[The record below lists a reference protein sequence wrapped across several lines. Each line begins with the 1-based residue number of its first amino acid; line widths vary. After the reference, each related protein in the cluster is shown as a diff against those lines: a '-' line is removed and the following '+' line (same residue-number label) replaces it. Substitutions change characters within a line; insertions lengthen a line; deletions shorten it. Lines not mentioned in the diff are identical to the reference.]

1 MLVVPSP
8 ADGTRPDGGAP
19 GSSAIGFGRRLRVA
33 LARRTILLAAGDRV
47 VSGPFRGMHW
57 AHPSPMPYVLG
68 THELELRPWIDR
80 LVAMQPDRIVNVG
93 AADGYFA
100 TGLALRVP
108 AARVIAFEMEPG
120 AQERCLAVARAN
132 GIEARLTMLGLC
144 TADALASALE
154 GARNP
159 VVVIDIEGGEIEVL
173 DPLAVPALQQATIL
187 VETHDLLR
195 DGCAATVRQRF
206 STSHDIESVHSRK
219 RSPADFP
226 REFLPW
232 LQRTAPD
239 YCGAFVWEERGPGQE
254 WLLLTPRA
262 AT

>member
-1 MLVVPSP
+1 MPVVSSS
-8 ADGTRPDGGAP
+8 ADATRPDS
-19 GSSAIGFGRRLRVA
+19 GSPVSAAIPFGKRLRLA
-33 LARRTILLAAGDRV
+33 LTRRTILLAAGDKV
-47 VSGPFRGMHW
+47 VSGPFRGMQW
-57 AHPSPMPYVLG
+57 AHASPMPYVLG

-80 LVAMQPDRIVNVG
+80 LVAMGPDRIVNVG

-100 TGLALRVP
+100 TGLALRLP
-108 AARVIAFEMEPG
+108 AAQVIAFEMEPG
-120 AQERCLAVARAN
+120 AQARCLAVARAN
-132 GIEARLTMLGLC
+132 GIEARLTMHGLC
-144 TADALASALE
+144 TAEALAKALD

-173 DPLAVPALQQATIL
+173 DPGAVPALRHATIL

-232 LQRTAPD
+232 LQRAAPE

-254 WLLLTPRA
+254 WLLLTPRSA
-262 AT
+262 G